1 MSIIQSSWLMAI
13 TALVASIFSV
23 VVSEGAILSI
33 VLVVLTVLVL
43 ILVLRGI
50 KVDQELLPKMEKVAV
65 DANRGVLESRV
76 THIPQGHRYEECAW
90 SINEMMDQVETV
102 FRETSTTLNR
112 MVVGNYGRNTQPMG
126 LNGLYPDLLT
136 TIADVQNRV
145 QKTMDSL
152 SMVMKG
158 LGEGDLS
165 VRMGND
171 VEELFRDQVNSAMVA
186 IDEVLK
192 QFGSIVGRLEEG
204 DFSQRMDLQ
213 GVQGDLHVL
222 GVNINLS
229 MESFEAAISETVSV
243 AVLMGNG
250 DLTQQ
255 IAGDFRGA
263 LKQLKESINATQSK
277 LSEIVGKVR
286 VNAAGVKTSSVEVSN
301 GSQDLASRTSQQA
314 ASLEETAASMEQ
326 IASTVNLNADNADL
340 ASKLA
345 DESVQHVVQGS
356 EVISNAVEAMAGIN
370 ESSSK
375 ISEIISLIDGIAFQ
389 TNLLA
394 LNAAV
399 EAARAGDHGRG
410 FAVVAGEVRSLA
422 QRSADA
428 AKDIKSLIEDS
439 TTRIAEGGRLV
450 GESGDSLDAIQVS
463 IKKMNDIARE
473 IALSAKEQ
481 TQGIAQVNT
490 AVTQL
495 DSVTQENAALVE
507 ETAAASEHLNH
518 QADQLAQMVSFF
530 NVGKLKGA
538 EEAAVLAIASQPPSR
553 PAAPQPV
560 KKAAP
565 AQMVQKAAT
574 PSSNDSE
581 WAEF

>member
-1 MSIIQSSWLMAI
+1 
-13 TALVASIFSV
+13 
-23 VVSEGAILSI
+23 
-33 VLVVLTVLVL
+33 
-43 ILVLRGI
+43 
-50 KVDQELLPKMEKVAV
+50 
-65 DANRGVLESRV
+65 
-76 THIPQGHRYEECAW
+76 
-90 SINEMMDQVETV
+90 
-102 FRETSTTLNR
+102 
-112 MVVGNYGRNTQPMG
+112 
-126 LNGLYPDLLT
+126 
-136 TIADVQNRV
+136 
-145 QKTMDSL
+145 
-152 SMVMKG
+152 
-158 LGEGDLS
+158 
-165 VRMGND
+165 
-171 VEELFRDQVNSAMVA
+171 
-186 IDEVLK
+186 
-192 QFGSIVGRLEEG
+192 
-204 DFSQRMDLQ
+204 
-213 GVQGDLHVL
+213 
-222 GVNINLS
+222 
-229 MESFEAAISETVSV
+229 
-243 AVLMGNG
+243 
-250 DLTQQ
+250 
-255 IAGDFRGA
+255 
-263 LKQLKESINATQSK
+263 
-277 LSEIVGKVR
+277 
-286 VNAAGVKTSSVEVSN
+286 NAAGVKTSSVEVSN